1 MKQYVC
7 KKKSSF
13 GGKMYFPG
21 DIIPLEA
28 VDPDREKKL
37 ISYGKIAI
45 VESADEPEEVTANAL
60 ESDNQQPEGQQ
71 PEGQQPETKEEKPRG
86 KKGEK

>member
-71 PEGQQPETKEEKPRG
+71 PETKEEKPRG
-86 KKGEK
+86 KKDEK